1 MKDNQKLQILRNFL
15 QSKVGQNKFDTTIC
29 KLITNSIQPPVG
41 HPLLASS
48 ASANILLDASFY
60 TLNYV
65 KGILDTAKLLYINTR
80 QVMVQ

>member
-48 ASANILLDASFY
+48 ASILLDASFY

-65 KGILDTAKLLYINTR
+65 KGILDTAKLLYVNTR
-80 QVMVQ
+80 QVLVQ